1 MFCIVR
7 QLVDRR
13 GKSVCIMSVKHET
26 DIVAFMC
33 VGCVRQPFCN
43 KSNVDIAVASS
54 FASLAN
60 HLNKVI
66 TLPAWAG
73 LVGMAF

>member
-1 MFCIVR
+1 
-7 QLVDRR
+7 
-13 GKSVCIMSVKHET
+13 
-26 DIVAFMC
+26 MC